1 MFVIL
6 QKRFLILFGIFLSG
20 FSATSI
26 LQAKTKEFSTVKIPE
41 LEKLFINKNRKLL
54 GKNNYEKE
62 NYLQGNFLNNLVED
76 AFEKLIANNPN
87 INNLNDKFLI
97 DIEANVQSQTKD
109 LFNAEGNVILYFYD
123 ATLKSDKVVY
133 DRVTKEF
140 SAEGNVVFA
149 KGDQYF
155 EASKLFY
162 NFKTKKGSIKNVYGV
177 LDFVNFGDDFE
188 LNKISNNKSE
198 DNINKNP
205 IRNLNYIS
213 ASKFGLTTNFS
224 EKEKQ
229 ELKDL
234 KLEVPSLN
242 KWRFK
247 TDILTFDKEF
257 LMADRIFFTN
267 DPFNK
272 PQFIILSKNFKGEL
286 IEDKVK
292 FISKNTWINFDDKIN
307 APIGRWS
314 ISDRDKISNWFFG
327 SDYDE
332 KDGFYIARDFEK
344 IKLSDNFFLDFKSY
358 FLLQRALKGNSNS
371 FRESD
376 YSLFSDKVKNDIF
389 LSDVFS
395 IDANLVGKI
404 DLWDIN
410 LKASTNTLNIDRSSE
425 AIRSKLT
432 FSRSIDLNK
441 ANDRD
446 RNLEKLSDIKFENFV
461 DLEIYS
467 SFREKINKG
476 YDGEAEIYYGNGLSV
491 ANRKSWINNYKETNF
506 ILLYSLGD
514 FKAESKSDTK
524 FFNTSRN
531 LFVASIDNRIRLWEK
546 KSVPKEIDES
556 YKFTPQIIKPS
567 IVWNTAVNSGLFFYG
582 DGSSQEGI
590 TFRSGPDFIFGSLK
604 KNFFDF
610 SRLSTRYIYVLKS
623 GQSPFAFDDI
633 NSDER
638 LYFQFDQQV
647 FGPLIFSF
655 QSYLPLEAGHKDYGD
670 FTDPIYQLE
679 IKRRAYSL
687 AIFYNQEEKD
697 LGYKIN
703 IFNFDFSGKGNK
715 F

>member
-1 MFVIL
+1 MSAIL
-6 QKRFLILFGIFLSG
+6 KKRYLILFSIFLSG
-20 FSATSI
+20 FSSFPN
-26 LQAKTKEFSTVKIPE
+26 LQAQAKDPSIRKN
-41 LEKLFINKNRKLL
+41 LEAENFFINKNRTLL
-54 GKNNYEKE
+54 GKNSYKKE
-62 NYLQGNFLNNLVED
+62 NFLQENILNNLKED
-76 AFEKLIANNPN
+76 TFEKLIANNPN
-87 INNLNDKFLI
+87 KNNLNDKFLI

-133 DRVTKEF
+133 DRVSKEF
-140 SAEGNVVFA
+140 SAEGNVVFV

-188 LNKISNNKSE
+188 LNKIANNKSE
-198 DNINKNP
+198 DNFKKNP

-213 ASKFGLTTNFS
+213 SAKFGLTTNFS

-247 TDILTFDKEF
+247 TDSLTFDKEF
-257 LMADRIFFTN
+257 LMAERIFFTN

-272 PQFIILSKNFKGEL
+272 PQFVILSKNFKGEL

-292 FISKNTWINFDDKIN
+292 FISRNTWINFDDKIN
-307 APIGRWS
+307 APIGRWT
-314 ISDRDKISNWFFG
+314 ISDRDKISDWFIG
-327 SDYDE
+327 SDYNE
-332 KDGFYIARDFEK
+332 KDGFYIARDLEK
-344 IKLSDNFFLDFKSY
+344 IKLSDNFSLDFKTY
-358 FLLQRALKGNSNS
+358 FLLQRALKGKSNT
-371 FRESD
+371 FRETDS
-376 YSLFSDKVKNDIF
+376 SLFSSKVKNDIF
-389 LSDVFS
+389 LPDVFS
-395 IDANLVGKI
+395 IDANLIGKI
-404 DLWDIN
+404 KSWDIN
-410 LKASTNTLNIDRSSE
+410 LKTSTNTLNIDRSSE

-432 FSRSIDLNK
+432 FFRSIDLNK
-441 ANDRD
+441 ANDES
-446 RNLEKLSDIKFENFV
+446 RNFEKLGDTKFENFL

-491 ANRKSWINNYKETNF
+491 ANRKSWTNKNNETEL
-506 ILLYSLGD
+506 ILLYDLGD
-514 FKAESKSDTK
+514 FKAKSKSATK
-524 FFNTSRN
+524 FVNTSRN
-531 LFVASIDNRIRLWEK
+531 LFVASFDNKIGLWKK
-546 KSVPKEIDES
+546 KSLPKEIDKS
-556 YKFTPQIIKPS
+556 YKFTPEIIKPS
-567 IVWNTAVNSGLFFYG
+567 VVWNTAVNSGLFFYG

-590 TFRSGPDFIFGSLK
+590 TFSSGPDFIFGSLK
-604 KNFFDF
+604 NDFFDF
-610 SRLSTRYIYVLKS
+610 TRLSTRYIYVLKS
-623 GQSPFAFDDI
+623 GESPFAFDDI

-638 LYFQFDQQV
+638 LFFEFQQQV

-655 QSYLPLEAGHKDYGD
+655 QSYLPLQEGHRDHGD
-670 FTDPIYQLE
+670 FTQSKYKLE
-679 IKRRAYSL
+679 IRRRAYSF
-687 AIFYNQEEKD
+687 AVVYEQDEKD
-697 LGYKIN
+697 LGYQLN